1 MIRVLI
7 GDDDATFRDALAD
20 VLDDDPRFT
29 VVGVA
34 PDGPGLLDLA
44 ARVDAEVALVDV
56 RMPSGGVSAAAV
68 LSDPSASWAPLT
80 VIAISADTA
89 TSTVVAMTRAGA
101 TGYLAKGALGA
112 ELPDLVARCASGET
126 VLAIPGATE
135 ARRPFRDA

>member
-29 VVGVA
+29 IVGVA

-44 ARVDAEVALVDV
+44 ARVDAEIALVDV
-56 RMPSGGVSAAAV
+56 RMPAGGVPAATV
-68 LSDPSASWAPLT
+68 LSDPAAPWAPLT
-80 VIAISADTA
+80 VVAISADTA

-112 ELPDLVARCASGET
+112 DLPDLVARCASGEM

-135 ARRPFRDA
+135 VLRQLRGA